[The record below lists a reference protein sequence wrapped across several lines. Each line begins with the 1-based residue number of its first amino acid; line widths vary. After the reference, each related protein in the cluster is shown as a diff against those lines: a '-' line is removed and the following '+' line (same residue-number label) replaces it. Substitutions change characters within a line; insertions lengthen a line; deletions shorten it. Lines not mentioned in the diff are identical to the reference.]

1 VCEKHQ
7 DVIRKRR
14 RTKIISSRKEKT
26 NTSLGKQEDHIL
38 FFLHYFMETK
48 CLQGVVDDDVKGLP

>member
-1 VCEKHQ
+1 VKNTKTSLGKKDGQKSSHQEK
-7 DVIRKRR
+7 K
-14 RTKIISSRKEKT
+14 KP

-38 FFLHYFMETK
+38 FFLHYFMEIK